1 MAIAR
6 VNPEIWA
13 PLNAA
18 KRKTDLRLAN
28 MQQALKKAT
37 SAIVTTSDKLLS
49 VKSQIETK
57 EMVTDSIDVI
67 ALVGHVVSE
76 ISSIRRE
83 QLRPSLKQEF
93 QTICSNNVSSSSKL
107 LFGDDL
113 AKQIRDAKETSRI
126 GQTVGAYTKH
136 DGSRNRRRQN
146 SYRSGRHDKSNK
158 GSSRHNDGSL
168 F

>member
-1 MAIAR
+1 
-6 VNPEIWA
+6 
-13 PLNAA
+13 
-18 KRKTDLRLAN
+18 